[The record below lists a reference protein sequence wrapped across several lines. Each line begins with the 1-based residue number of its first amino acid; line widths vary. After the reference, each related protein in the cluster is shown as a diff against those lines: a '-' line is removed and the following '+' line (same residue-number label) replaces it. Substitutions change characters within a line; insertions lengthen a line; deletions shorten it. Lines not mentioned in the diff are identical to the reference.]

1 MRVRALVT
9 RIIKQTINDKRTLAL
24 MMFAPL
30 IVLSLVYA
38 LFNSSDDIV
47 LNVGIYNVQSEFK
60 KGLEESD
67 LKVLDY
73 SDKDNIDTKIID
85 DELNAFIY
93 IDKATVNVT
102 YENSSP
108 QNSQKI
114 KAIIQS
120 VSMKNR
126 INNIIEK
133 ITSINSNL
141 KIDVDVDE
149 NASPVENYLYGDG
162 DTSYFD
168 TITPMLIGFF
178 VFFFVFLVSGI
189 SLLKER
195 SSGTIYKLLATPIKR
210 SEIVFGY
217 LIGYGIFAFI
227 QSVIIVL
234 FAVYV
239 LNIKVVGSIYLVLL
253 SNIIIAFVA
262 LSLGILLS
270 TFANSEFQMVQFIPI
285 VIVPQVFFGG
295 IIPIES
301 MAIWLQKV
309 SYLVPLRYGAE
320 SLKDIILK
328 GYNFSQIQ
336 NNIFALILFVVV
348 LSVLNI
354 ICLKKYRNI

>member
-1 MRVRALVT
+1 MRITAVVT

-24 MMFAPL
+24 MMVAPI

-47 LNVGIYNVQSEFK
+47 LKVGTYNVNSDFK
-60 KGLEESD
+60 DALNEADLE
-67 LKVLDY
+67 VIDY
-73 SDKDNIDTKIID
+73 SDKDNIENKIKA
-85 DELNAFIY
+85 DELSAFIY
-93 IDKATVNVT
+93 MDEDNINVT

-108 QNSQKI
+108 QNTNKI
-114 KAIIQS
+114 KAII
-120 VSMKNR
+120 KN
-126 INNIIEK
+126 ISIKTNVTNLTEK
-133 ITSINSNL
+133 ITSMNSNIKVNFDDKAL
-141 KIDVDVDE
+141 LDE
-149 NASPVENYLYGDG
+149 KYLYGDE

-195 SSGTIYKLLATPIKR
+195 TSGTLYKLLSTPIKR
-210 SEIVFGY
+210 SEIVIGY
-217 LIGYGIFAFI
+217 LLGYGVFAFF
-227 QSVIIVL
+227 QSIIIVL

-239 LNIKVVGSIYLVLL
+239 LNITVTGNVYLVLL

-285 VIVPQVFFGG
+285 VIVPQIFFGG

-301 MAIWLQKV
+301 MANWLQKL
-309 SYLVPLRYGAE
+309 SYLMPLRYGAE
-320 SLKDIILK
+320 ALNGIILK
-328 GYNFSQIQ
+328 GYSFSQIQ
-336 NNIFALILFVVV
+336 KDISILLLFVVI
-348 LSVLNI
+348 LSLLNI
-354 ICLKKYRNI
+354 ICLKKYRRI

>member
-1 MRVRALVT
+1 MRIMAVVI

-24 MMFAPL
+24 MMIAPL

-38 LFNSSDDIV
+38 LFNSGNDII
-47 LNVGIYNVQSEFK
+47 LNVGIYNVNSDFK
-60 KGLEESD
+60 EALNETD
-67 LKVLDY
+67 LKVIDY
-73 SDKDNIDTKIID
+73 SEKDNIESKIKGD
-85 DELNAFIY
+85 DLSAFIY
-93 IDKATVNVT
+93 MDDVNINVT

-108 QNSQKI
+108 QNTNKI
-114 KAIIQS
+114 KAII
-120 VSMKNR
+120 KN
-126 INNIIEK
+126 ISIKTNNINLTKK
-133 ITSINSNL
+133 ITSMNSKINFEDSGL
-141 KIDVDVDE
+141 ISEK
-149 NASPVENYLYGDG
+149 YLYGDE

-195 SSGTIYKLLATPIKR
+195 TSGTLYKLLATPIKR
-210 SEIVFGY
+210 SEIVIGY
-217 LIGYGIFAFI
+217 LLGYGVFAFF
-227 QSVIIVL
+227 QSIIIVV

-285 VIVPQVFFGG
+285 VIVPQIFFGG

-309 SYLVPLRYGAE
+309 SYLMPLRYGAE
-320 SLKDIILK
+320 ALKGIILK
-328 GYNFSQIQ
+328 GYNFTNIQ
-336 NNIFALILFVVV
+336 NNIITLILFIVV
-348 LSVLNI
+348 LCILNV
-354 ICLKKYRNI
+354 ICLKKYRRI

>member
-1 MRVRALVT
+1 MRIVAVVI

-24 MMFAPL
+24 MMIAPL

-38 LFNSSDDIV
+38 LFNSGNDII
-47 LNVGIYNVQSEFK
+47 LNVGIYNVNSDFK
-60 KGLEESD
+60 EALNETD
-67 LKVLDY
+67 LKVIDY
-73 SDKDNIDTKIID
+73 SEKDNIERKIKGD
-85 DELNAFIY
+85 DLSAFIY
-93 IDKATVNVT
+93 MDDVNINVT

-108 QNSQKI
+108 QNTNKI
-114 KAIIQS
+114 KAII
-120 VSMKNR
+120 KN
-126 INNIIEK
+126 ISIKTNIINLTKK
-133 ITSINSNL
+133 ITSMNSKINFEDSGL
-141 KIDVDVDE
+141 ISEK
-149 NASPVENYLYGDG
+149 YLYGDE

-195 SSGTIYKLLATPIKR
+195 TSGTLYKLLATPIKR
-210 SEIVFGY
+210 SEIVIGY
-217 LIGYGIFAFI
+217 LLGYGVFAFF
-227 QSVIIVL
+227 QSIIIVL

-262 LSLGILLS
+262 LSLGILLP

-285 VIVPQVFFGG
+285 VIVPQIFFGG

-309 SYLVPLRYGAE
+309 SYLMPLRYGAE
-320 SLKDIILK
+320 ALKGIILK
-328 GYNFSQIQ
+328 GYNFTNIQ
-336 NNIFALILFVVV
+336 NNIITLILFIVV
-348 LSVLNI
+348 LCILNV
-354 ICLKKYRNI
+354 ICLKKYRRI